1 MDRWLVRLD
10 GEPADLEEFPLRFP
24 DGELYA
30 VEKDGGV
37 YLTGPELEA
46 LAGAEQVREHARGAA
61 EEMSAIIS
69 LLWSAFRKPSIGNVQ
84 REDDQGAVS
93 AWVFAEI
100 LGVRA
105 KISVGSV
112 VIRKDGGQEEIVSAE
127 HQRPTDAQR
136 LLGASRATPHLRT
149 ALVLWAFPDRAWW
162 LLYRVVEDIETH
174 LNQLGIATS
183 VSEAGYCSGKE
194 RARFRHSA
202 NSAEASG
209 LGARHAAG
217 KWDPP
222 KNPMS
227 LDEATA
233 FVKGIL
239 ESALRDS
246 RGLPGSGQGTP
257 SG

>member
-1 MDRWLVRLD
+1 VARWLVRLV
-10 GEPADLEEFPLRFP
+10 GEPADLEEFPLKFP
-24 DGELYA
+24 DGDLYA
-30 VEKDGGV
+30 VEKDGSV
-37 YLTGPELEA
+37 YITGPELEL
-46 LAGAEQVREHARGAA
+46 LASAEQVREHARGAA

-84 REDDQGAVS
+84 REDDQGGVS

-105 KISVGSV
+105 KISPGSV
-112 VIRKDGGQEEIVSAE
+112 VIRKDGAQEIVSAE
-127 HQRPTDAQR
+127 NQRPTDAQR
-136 LLGASRATPHLRT
+136 LLTASRATPHLRT

-174 LNQLGIATS
+174 LNELGIATS

-202 NSAEASG
+202 NSAEVSG

-222 KNPMS
+222 KDPMS
-227 LDEATA
+227 LEDATI
-233 FVKGIL
+233 FVKSLL
-239 ESALRDS
+239 EQALRDG
-246 RGLPGSGQGTP
+246 RV
-257 SG
+257 

>member
-1 MDRWLVRLD
+1 MARWLVKLD
-10 GEPADLEEFPLRFP
+10 GERADLEEFPLRFP

-37 YLTGPELEA
+37 YLTGPEFEQ

-84 REDDQGAVS
+84 REDDEGGVS
-93 AWVFAEI
+93 NWVFAEI

-105 KISVGSV
+105 KASVGMV
-112 VIRKDGGQEEIVSAE
+112 VIRKDGAQETISAE
-127 HQRPTDAQR
+127 NKRPTAAQR

-149 ALVLWAFPDRAWW
+149 AVLLWAFPDRAWW
-162 LLYRVVEDIETH
+162 LLYRIVEDIETH
-174 LNQLGIATS
+174 LNELGIATS

-222 KNPMS
+222 KDPMS
-227 LDEATA
+227 LEDATI
-233 FVKGIL
+233 FVKGLL
-239 ESALRDS
+239 EQALRDG
-246 RGLPGSGQGTP
+246 RV
-257 SG
+257 